1 MFRLNI
7 VLLLRP
13 KIILESLKTNLDK
26 IIGFFIFLQK
36 EIADSYAMNAKIIEK
51 QLERKGVNMKRK
63 SDGSIPTEETEIAK
77 KVDKRGTLLKD
88 M

>member
-1 MFRLNI
+1 M
-7 VLLLRP
+7 
-13 KIILESLKTNLDK
+13 
-26 IIGFFIFLQK
+26 QK

-77 KVDKRGTLLKD
+77 IVDKRGTLLKD

>member
-1 MFRLNI
+1 MFYYYDRKLY
-7 VLLLRP
+7 
-13 KIILESLKTNLDK
+13 LESLKTNLDK

>member
-1 MFRLNI
+1 M
-7 VLLLRP
+7 
-13 KIILESLKTNLDK
+13 
-26 IIGFFIFLQK
+26 QK